1 MAEINDEILIQ
12 RTLRGDQFAFA
23 QIVEK
28 YKQTAFSIAYQI
40 TGNREDAEEIAMD
53 AFVKA
58 YQALKGFKFESK
70 FSTWLY
76 RIVYNTAISKKRKKK
91 MEFVAI
97 DHHLI
102 ENYSEDNFVAGLQM
116 LDTDEQL
123 KLVQHVLKSLPGDDA
138 ALINLFY
145 NQQLNIEEISHITSL
160 SVSNV
165 KVKLH
170 RIRKRIFAGVQLLLN
185 QSTSTYEYKNSKS

>member
-160 SVSNV
+160 SVS
-165 KVKLH
+165 
-170 RIRKRIFAGVQLLLN
+170 KR
-185 QSTSTYEYKNSKS
+185 